1 LRASE
6 RLPAQ
11 LKINL
16 AGAGADR
23 LGSVQR
29 SEECSMQ

>member
-16 AGAGADR
+16 AGADR